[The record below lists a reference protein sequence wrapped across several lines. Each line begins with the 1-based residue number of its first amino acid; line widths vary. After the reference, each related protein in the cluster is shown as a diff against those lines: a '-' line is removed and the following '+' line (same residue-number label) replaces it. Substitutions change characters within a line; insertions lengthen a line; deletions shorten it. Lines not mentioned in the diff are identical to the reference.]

1 MRRSLRQTAIVSA
14 AALAS
19 AGCMM
24 VGPDYQAPE
33 PPLELRWLEYEDPGL
48 DGESPLAAE
57 WWKATLRD
65 PNLDRLVEIALE
77 DNLTL
82 RSAGLRVLQ
91 AQQQLAIAVGNQY
104 PQQQDLSGSAGVER
118 ANRRTDDVYD
128 FGFNISWEADV
139 WGRFRRQIETASA
152 LLDASLASY
161 DGVMVSLIAQVA
173 QTYIS
178 ILTTQ
183 RRIDVA
189 RYNVTLQE
197 ESVRITQAK
206 FDAGATSALDVE
218 QAQTL
223 LHNTRAA
230 VFTQEISLQ
239 QLKNS
244 LAVLLGRPPQDLDDV
259 LGQPRP
265 VPAVDPALAVG
276 MPQELIRRRPDI
288 RVAERR
294 LAAQSA
300 QIGFAITD
308 LYPQFTISG
317 SIGTSVTTLGNE
329 DAGDLFTDDTFRYN
343 LNGGF
348 VWNIF
353 NYGRLRSNVRLQ
365 DASFQQL
372 LEDYRQTV
380 LRVQAEVENAIVAFL
395 ESTRQLSEF
404 QAAADAAERA
414 VAISTLQYED
424 GLVNFNTVIN
434 TLQSLAAQQDQLAT
448 AQGSVAS
455 NLVEVYRALG
465 GGWEIRPS
473 ADPVDLLP
481 AETREEME
489 ERTDYWDR
497 QFRDR

>member
-1 MRRSLRQTAIVSA
+1 
-14 AALAS
+14 
-19 AGCMM
+19 MM
-24 VGPDYQAPE
+24 VGPNYETPE
-33 PPLELRWLEYEDPGL
+33 PPLETRWIEYEDPGL
-48 DGESPLAAE
+48 DSESPLAPR
-57 WWKATLRD
+57 WWQSTLKD
-65 PNLDRLVEIALE
+65 PVLDRLVEIALE

-82 RSAGLRVLQ
+82 RSAGLRILQ

-104 PQQQDLSGSAGVER
+104 PQQQDLTGSAGVER

-152 LLDASLASY
+152 LVDASLASY

-173 QTYIS
+173 QTYLS
-178 ILTTQ
+178 IRTTQ
-183 RRIDVA
+183 QRLDVA
-189 RYNVTLQE
+189 RYNVRLQA
-197 ESVRITQAK
+197 ESLRITEAK

-223 LHNTRAA
+223 LYNTRASLYT
-230 VFTQEISLQ
+230 FEITLQ
-239 QLKNS
+239 QLQNG
-244 LAVLLGRPPQDLDDV
+244 LAVLLGRPPQDLRDL
-259 LGQPRP
+259 LGEPRP
-265 VPAVDPALAVG
+265 VPAVDPKLAVG

-288 RVAERR
+288 RIAERR

-308 LYPQFTISG
+308 LYPQFTVGG
-317 SIGTSVTTLGNE
+317 SIGTSVTTLGDE

-348 VWNIF
+348 RWNIF

-365 DASFQQL
+365 DAGFQQL

-380 LRVQAEVENAIVAFL
+380 LQVQAEVENAIVAFL
-395 ESTRQLSEF
+395 ESFRQLNER
-404 QAAADAAERA
+404 QAAADAAQRA
-414 VAISTLQYED
+414 VDISTLQYED

-465 GGWEIRPS
+465 GGWEIRS
-473 ADPVDLLP
+473 STDPIDLLP
-481 AETREEME
+481 EETREEME
-489 ERTDYWDR
+489 DRTGYWDR

>member
-1 MRRSLRQTAIVSA
+1 MRRSLRQLAIISS
-14 AALAS
+14 AALAGT
-19 AGCMM
+19 GCMM
-24 VGPDYQAPE
+24 VGPDYREPE
-33 PPLELRWLEYEDPGL
+33 PPLESQWIEYEDPAL
-48 DGESPLAAE
+48 DSESSLVPE
-57 WWKATLRD
+57 WWKSTLKD
-65 PNLDRLVEIALE
+65 PVLDGLVTTALE

-161 DGVMVSLIAQVA
+161 DGVVVSLIAQVA

-223 LHNTRAA
+223 LYNTRAT
-230 VFTQEISLQ
+230 VYTLEISLQ

-244 LAVLLGRPPQDLDDV
+244 LAVLLGRPPQDLAGL

-265 VPAVDPALAVG
+265 VPTVDPALAVG
-276 MPQELIRRRPDI
+276 MPQDLIRRRPDI

-308 LYPQFTISG
+308 LYPQFTIGG
-317 SIGTSVTTLGNE
+317 SIGTSVTTLGEE
-329 DAGDLFTDDTFRYN
+329 DAGDLFTNDTFRYN
-343 LNGGF
+343 LAGGF

-395 ESTRQLSEF
+395 QSRAQLDERV
-404 QAAADAAERA
+404 AAAEAAQRA
-414 VAISTLQYED
+414 VDISTIQYED
-424 GLVNFNTVIN
+424 GLVTFNTVIS
-434 TLQSLAAQQDQLAT
+434 TLQSLVAQQDLLAT
-448 AQGSVAS
+448 AQGSVAA

-465 GGWEIRPS
+465 GGWEVRSS

-481 AETREEME
+481 EETREEME

>member
-1 MRRSLRQTAIVSA
+1 
-14 AALAS
+14 
-19 AGCMM
+19 MM
-24 VGPDYQAPE
+24 VGPDYQEPE
-33 PPLELRWLEYEDPGL
+33 PPLESRWIEYEDPDL
-48 DGESPLAAE
+48 DSESPLVPE
-57 WWKATLRD
+57 WWKSTLKD
-65 PNLDRLVEIALE
+65 PVLDRLVEIALE

-104 PQQQDLSGSAGVER
+104 PQQQDLTGSAGVER

-161 DGVMVSLIAQVA
+161 DGVMVSLISQVA
-173 QTYIS
+173 QTYLS
-178 ILTTQ
+178 IRTTQ
-183 RRIDVA
+183 RRLDVA
-189 RYNVTLQE
+189 RYNVRLQD
-197 ESVRITQAK
+197 ESVRITEAK

-223 LHNTRAA
+223 LYNTRAS
-230 VFTQEISLQ
+230 VYSLEIDLQ
-239 QLKNS
+239 QLQNG
-244 LAVLLGRPPQDLDDV
+244 LAVLLGRPPQDLKDV
-259 LGQPRP
+259 LGEPRP
-265 VPAVDPALAVG
+265 VPAVAPELAVG
-276 MPQELIRRRPDI
+276 MPQDLIRRRPDI

-308 LYPQFTISG
+308 LYPQFTIGG
-317 SIGTSVTTLGNE
+317 SIGTSVTTLGDE
-329 DAGDLFTDDTFRYN
+329 DAGDLFTEDTFRYN

-348 VWNIF
+348 RWNIF

-380 LRVQAEVENAIVAFL
+380 LQVQAEVENSIVAFL
-395 ESTRQLSEF
+395 ESVRQLSEF

-455 NLVEVYRALG
+455 NLVDVYRALG

-481 AETREEME
+481 EETREEME

>member
-1 MRRSLRQTAIVSA
+1 LAIVSSA
-14 AALAS
+14 TLLS

-24 VGPDYQAPE
+24 VGPNYETPE
-33 PPLELRWLEYEDPGL
+33 PPLETRWIEYEDPGL
-48 DGESPLAAE
+48 DSESPLAPR
-57 WWKATLRD
+57 WWQSTLKD
-65 PNLDRLVEIALE
+65 PVLDRLVEIALE

-82 RSAGLRVLQ
+82 RSAGLRILQ

-104 PQQQDLSGSAGVER
+104 PQQQDLTGSAGVER

-152 LLDASLASY
+152 LVDASLASY

-173 QTYIS
+173 QTYLS
-178 ILTTQ
+178 IRTTQ
-183 RRIDVA
+183 QRLDVA
-189 RYNVTLQE
+189 RYNVRLQA
-197 ESVRITQAK
+197 ESLRITEAK

-223 LHNTRAA
+223 LYNTRASLYT
-230 VFTQEISLQ
+230 FEITLQ
-239 QLKNS
+239 QLQNG
-244 LAVLLGRPPQDLDDV
+244 LAVLLGRPPQDLRDL
-259 LGQPRP
+259 LGEPRP
-265 VPAVDPALAVG
+265 VPAVDPKLAVG

-288 RVAERR
+288 RIAERR

-308 LYPQFTISG
+308 LYPQFTVGG
-317 SIGTSVTTLGNE
+317 SIGTSVTTLGDE

-348 VWNIF
+348 RWNIF

-365 DASFQQL
+365 DAGFQQL

-380 LRVQAEVENAIVAFL
+380 LQVQAEVENAIVAFL
-395 ESTRQLSEF
+395 ESFRQLNER
-404 QAAADAAERA
+404 QAAADAAQRA
-414 VAISTLQYED
+414 VDISTLQYED

-465 GGWEIRPS
+465 GGCEIRS
-473 ADPVDLLP
+473 STDPIDLLP
-481 AETREEME
+481 EETREEME
-489 ERTDYWDR
+489 DRTGYWDR

>member
-1 MRRSLRQTAIVSA
+1 
-14 AALAS
+14 
-19 AGCMM
+19 MM

-33 PPLELRWLEYEDPGL
+33 PPLQGQWIEYEDPGL
-48 DGESPLAAE
+48 DSESPLVPE
-57 WWKATLRD
+57 WWKSTLKD
-65 PNLDRLVEIALE
+65 PVLDRLVDIAIE
-77 DNLTL
+77 ENLTL

-91 AQQQLAIAVGNQY
+91 AQQQLAIAVGDQY

-161 DGVMVSLIAQVA
+161 DGVMVSLISQVA
-173 QTYIS
+173 QTYVS
-178 ILTTQ
+178 IRTTQ
-183 RRIDVA
+183 RRLDVA
-189 RYNVTLQE
+189 RYNVRLQE
-197 ESVRITQAK
+197 ESVRITEAK

-218 QAQTL
+218 QARTL
-223 LHNTRAA
+223 LYNTRAS
-230 VFTQEISLQ
+230 VYSLEITLQ
-239 QLKNS
+239 QLQNG
-244 LAVLLGRPPQDLDDV
+244 LAVLLGKPPGDLKDL
-259 LGQPRP
+259 LGEPRP
-265 VPAVDPALAVG
+265 VPAVDPELAVG
-276 MPQELIRRRPDI
+276 MPQDLIRRRPDI

-308 LYPQFTISG
+308 LYPQFTIGG
-317 SIGTSVTTLGNE
+317 SIGTTVTTLG
-329 DAGDLFTDDTFRYN
+329 DGDVGDLFTNDTFRYN
-343 LNGGF
+343 AAAGF
-348 VWNIF
+348 QWNIF

-380 LRVQAEVENAIVAFL
+380 LQVQAEVENAIVAFL
-395 ESTRQLSEF
+395 ESARQLNEF
-404 QAAADAAERA
+404 QAAAAAAERA

-465 GGWEIRPS
+465 GGWEIRPG

-481 AETREEME
+481 EETRKEME
-489 ERTDYWDR
+489 DRTDYWDR
-497 QFRDR
+497 QFEDR

>member
-189 RYNVTLQE
+189 QYNVTLQE

-414 VAISTLQYED
+414 VGISTLQYED

-481 AETREEME
+481 EETREEME

>member
-1 MRRSLRQTAIVSA
+1 
-14 AALAS
+14 
-19 AGCMM
+19 MM
-24 VGPDYQAPE
+24 VGPDYQEPE
-33 PPLELRWLEYEDPGL
+33 PPLEGRWIEYEDPGL
-48 DGESPLAAE
+48 DSKSPLAPE
-57 WWKATLRD
+57 WWKSTLKD
-65 PNLDRLVEIALE
+65 PVLDRLVEIALQ

-104 PQQQDLSGSAGVER
+104 PQQQDLTGSAGVER

-161 DGVMVSLIAQVA
+161 DGVMVSLISQVA
-173 QTYIS
+173 QTYLS
-178 ILTTQ
+178 IRTTQ
-183 RRIDVA
+183 RRLDVA
-189 RYNVTLQE
+189 RYNVRLQE
-197 ESVRITQAK
+197 ESVRITEAK

-223 LHNTRAA
+223 LYNTRAS
-230 VFTQEISLQ
+230 VYSLEIALQ
-239 QLKNS
+239 QLQNG
-244 LAVLLGRPPQDLDDV
+244 LAVLLGRPPQDLKEF
-259 LGQPRP
+259 LGEPRP
-265 VPAVDPALAVG
+265 VPAVVPGLAVG
-276 MPQELIRRRPDI
+276 MPQDLIRRRPDI
-288 RVAERR
+288 RIAERR

-308 LYPQFTISG
+308 LYPQFTIGG
-317 SIGTSVTTLGNE
+317 SIGTSVTTLGDE

-348 VWNIF
+348 RWNIF

-380 LRVQAEVENAIVAFL
+380 LQVQAEVENAIVAFL
-395 ESTRQLSEF
+395 ESTRQLNEF
-404 QAAADAAERA
+404 QAAADAAERS

-424 GLVNFNTVIN
+424 GLVNFNTVIS
-434 TLQSLAAQQDQLAT
+434 TLQSLATQQDQLAT
-448 AQGSVAS
+448 AQGTVAS

-465 GGWEIRPS
+465 GGWEIRAS
-473 ADPVDLLP
+473 AAPVDLLP
-481 AETREEME
+481 EETREEME
-489 ERTDYWDR
+489 DRTDYWDR

>member
-33 PPLELRWLEYEDPGL
+33 PPLESRWLEYEDPGL
-48 DGESPLAAE
+48 DSESPLAAE

-244 LAVLLGRPPQDLDDV
+244 LAVLLGQAPRDLKDL
-259 LGQPRP
+259 LGEPRP
-265 VPAVDPALAVG
+265 VPAVDPELAVG
-276 MPQELIRRRPDI
+276 MPQDLIRRRPDI

-308 LYPQFTISG
+308 LYPQFSISG
-317 SIGTSVTTLGNE
+317 SIGTSVTTLGDE

-481 AETREEME
+481 EETREEME

>member
-1 MRRSLRQTAIVSA
+1 LAIVSSA
-14 AALAS
+14 TLLS

-24 VGPDYQAPE
+24 VGPNYETPE
-33 PPLELRWLEYEDPGL
+33 PPLETRWIEYEDPGL
-48 DGESPLAAE
+48 DSESPLAPR
-57 WWKATLRD
+57 WWQSTLKD
-65 PNLDRLVEIALE
+65 PVLDRLVEIALE

-82 RSAGLRVLQ
+82 RSAGLRILQ
-91 AQQQLAIAVGNQY
+91 ARQQLAIAVGNQY
-104 PQQQDLSGSAGVER
+104 PQQQDLTGSAGVER

-152 LLDASLASY
+152 LVDASLASY

-173 QTYIS
+173 QTYLS
-178 ILTTQ
+178 IRTTQ
-183 RRIDVA
+183 QRLDVA
-189 RYNVTLQE
+189 RYNVRLQA
-197 ESVRITQAK
+197 ESLRITEAK

-223 LHNTRAA
+223 LYNTRASLYT
-230 VFTQEISLQ
+230 FEITLQ
-239 QLKNS
+239 QLQNG
-244 LAVLLGRPPQDLDDV
+244 LAVLLGRPPQDLRDL
-259 LGQPRP
+259 LGEPRP
-265 VPAVDPALAVG
+265 VPAVDPKLAVG

-288 RVAERR
+288 RIAERR

-308 LYPQFTISG
+308 LYPQFTVGG
-317 SIGTSVTTLGNE
+317 SIGTSVTTLGDE

-348 VWNIF
+348 RWNIF

-365 DASFQQL
+365 DAGFQQL

-380 LRVQAEVENAIVAFL
+380 LQVQAEVENAIVAFL
-395 ESTRQLSEF
+395 ESFRQLNER
-404 QAAADAAERA
+404 QAAADAAQRA
-414 VAISTLQYED
+414 VDISTLQYED

-465 GGWEIRPS
+465 GGWEIRS
-473 ADPVDLLP
+473 STDPIDLLP
-481 AETREEME
+481 EETREEME
-489 ERTDYWDR
+489 DRTGYWDR